1 MDFKQKA
8 KTIFA
13 AYSKEDTIYFTADGQ
28 AFFQS
33 HFAEAHA
40 GNQKNKTVVSVTRK
54 DLEAAEIDPDAQ
66 AKIDADNADK
76 QAAIDAAAKELEDQ
90 QKALADAQAKIDAD
104 NADKQAAIDAAA
116 KELEDQQ
123 KALADK
129 QAKIE
134 EDAKA
139 LADAQAKF
147 DAVKAGADQNAVDAA
162 SKATKK

>member
-90 QKALADAQAKIDAD
+90 QKALAD
-104 NADKQAAIDAAA
+104 
-116 KELEDQQ
+116 
-123 KALADK
+123 K